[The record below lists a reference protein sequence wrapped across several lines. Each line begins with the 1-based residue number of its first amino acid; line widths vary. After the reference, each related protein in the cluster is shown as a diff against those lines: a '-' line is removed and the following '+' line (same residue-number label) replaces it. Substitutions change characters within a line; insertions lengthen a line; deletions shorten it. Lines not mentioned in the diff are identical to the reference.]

1 MNYLLYAFLWILG
14 LWPLWMLYV
23 FSDICY
29 YLIYNLLRY
38 RRKVVRMNLRRAFPE
53 KSIEEIVEIEKKY
66 YRHLCDLFV
75 EMYKMWHM
83 SEKQIRKRCHF
94 VNPEVI
100 QDCLE
105 QGKSVVVVLGHYG
118 NWEWMSSYSLWMP
131 RNIDFFTLYKP
142 LHSRVID
149 KMMFHLR
156 SRFGAKPIPKND
168 VLRWIV
174 KDRREGRQFLAAFIG
189 DQTPNKNNLNFWMEF
204 LNQDT
209 AVLVGTEKIARKY
222 NLPVVSLKMV
232 KVRRGYYEVR
242 FVNVCSDPVSLEEGE
257 LTRRHTRL
265 LEQYIREVPELWLW
279 SHRRWKHTR
288 E

>member
-1 MNYLLYAFLWILG
+1 
-14 LWPLWMLYV
+14 
-23 FSDICY
+23 
-29 YLIYNLLRY
+29 
-38 RRKVVRMNLRRAFPE
+38 
-53 KSIEEIVEIEKKY
+53 
-66 YRHLCDLFV
+66 
-75 EMYKMWHM
+75 
-83 SEKQIRKRCHF
+83 
-94 VNPEVI
+94 
-100 QDCLE
+100 
-105 QGKSVVVVLGHYG
+105 
-118 NWEWMSSYSLWMP
+118 
-131 RNIDFFTLYKP
+131 
-142 LHSRVID
+142 
-149 KMMFHLR
+149 MFHLR